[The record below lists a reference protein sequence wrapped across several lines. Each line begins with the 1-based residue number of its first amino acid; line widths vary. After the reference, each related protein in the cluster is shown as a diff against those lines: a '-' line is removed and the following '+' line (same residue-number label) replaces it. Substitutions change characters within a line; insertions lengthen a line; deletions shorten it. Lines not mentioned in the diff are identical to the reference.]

1 MRVPGSL
8 RRTEAELTTRNPRYT
23 VTPIVLPL
31 LLALVSNV
39 SQSAS
44 FDCTKAAIPVEKLIC
59 TDSELSRLDEELAVA
74 YRTALAQA
82 SNADAFKNAHRKWL
96 AATRGQCDDAPC
108 IKRAYRARLGELS
121 GPAAAVPALAEKVA
135 FAHLNQFGGG
145 SPDDVLRDKR
155 IGTVLRG
162 LLGKSF
168 RRLQDNL
175 AVSGGVS
182 INTAGAL
189 EVDGCAPHICT
200 IEDAMIYVE
209 RSGNAYVILHTG
221 GKALYFTNND
231 AYRDKLIAPLEAF
244 VKRFDAVE
252 LVYMNTTTRTP

>member
-1 MRVPGSL
+1 M
-8 RRTEAELTTRNPRYT
+8 TTRNPRCT
-23 VTPIVLPL
+23 APPIVLTL
-31 LLALVSNV
+31 LLALVSTV

-44 FDCTKAAIPVEKLIC
+44 FDCTKAALPVEKLIC
-59 TDSELSRLDEELAVA
+59 ADAELSRLDDELAVA

-82 SNADAFKNAHRKWL
+82 SNADAFKNAQRKWL
-96 AATRGQCDDAPC
+96 AATRGQCDDVTC
-108 IKRAYRARLGELS
+108 IKHAYRARLGELS
-121 GPAAAVPALAEKVA
+121 GPAAAVPALAEKA
-135 FAHLNQFGGG
+135 GFAHLNQFGGG

-182 INTAGAL
+182 INNAGAL
-189 EVDGCAPHICT
+189 EVEGCAPHICT
-200 IEDAMIYVE
+200 IEDAMIYIE

-231 AYRDKLIAPLEAF
+231 AYRDRLIAPLETF
-244 VKRFDAVE
+244 VKRFDAAEV
-252 LVYMNTTTRTP
+252 VYMNATTKTP

>member
-1 MRVPGSL
+1 
-8 RRTEAELTTRNPRYT
+8 LTTKISRY
-23 VTPIVLPL
+23 VWPPIVLAL
-31 LLALVSNV
+31 LLATVSTV

-44 FDCTKAAIPVEKLIC
+44 FDCAKAAMPIEKLIC
-59 TDSELSRLDEELAVA
+59 TDAELSRLDEELAVA
-74 YRTALAQA
+74 YRAALALA
-82 SNADAFKNAHRKWL
+82 SNTDSFKIEQRKWL
-96 AATRGQCDDAPC
+96 AATRGQCADTPC
-108 IKRAYRARLGELS
+108 LKRAYRARLAELS
-121 GPAAAVPALAEKVA
+121 GAGAAAVVPDPADNRV

-189 EVDGCAPHICT
+189 EVEGCAPHICT
-200 IEDAMIYVE
+200 IEDAFLYIE
-209 RSGNAYVILHTG
+209 RSGKVYVILHTG
-221 GKALYFTNND
+221 DKALYFTNND
-231 AYRDKLIAPLEAF
+231 AYRDRMIAPLETF
-244 VKRFDAVE
+244 VKRFDGAEV
-252 LVYMNTTTRTP
+252 VYMNANPKNP